1 LPTRWIEFAP
11 GTYFRE
17 VAPGEVQ
24 WTKMENVRESMEA
37 KSRMREAI
45 KGRIARETEA
55 KDCGLRFLG
64 SMPWSYF
71 QEMIEKCGHD
81 LELQQLYL
89 RDHPELLC
97 IPANS
102 AGLPGRRSYSSP
114 LHNRRA

>member
-1 LPTRWIEFAP
+1 
-11 GTYFRE
+11 
-17 VAPGEVQ
+17 
-24 WTKMENVRESMEA
+24 MENVRESMEA